1 MKKITITLLA
11 ILLVG
16 TSAMAE
22 VEKKVSSKINN
33 VTVFL
38 QGAQVQ
44 RKGKFKIDKGIT
56 KIVFEGMTQQ
66 FDKNS
71 IQVKGKGKFIILD
84 VSSNIFYPVPK
95 AYVPNTMPEKI
106 KKEIVHLED
115 SISDLNWKAQ
125 ELRIEV
131 DGYKAEK
138 NMLLTSGVIKGQ
150 NVNDSIAALMDA
162 MDYMRVKL
170 LELNKLIFKI
180 DKKLNTD
187 KALLVKMNSRLNE
200 LRNYNYNAGNVA
212 SPQLPVQQIIVT
224 LSADIETY
232 GTLEFSYMVPSA
244 GWSPSYDLRADDVDS
259 PVKLTY
265 KANVY
270 QNTGIDWS
278 NVDMTL
284 STINPNR
291 SNVKPV
297 LATWYLNYYQPIVQS
312 QGYYGKDSKNQIRKE
327 NDMALSAP
335 TMAENNA
342 TVGGGSTTFQWDA
355 LEEAEHMS
363 NFTQMNN
370 NMAMV
375 EFELKI
381 PQSIK
386 SDGQTHL
393 MAVTSEEID
402 ASFQYHIVPKLDR
415 DAFLMAKLSGWEDLN
430 LLPAVANIYYDG
442 TYVGHTRLN
451 PSVMSDTL
459 ELALGRDRGI
469 YLTRKKTSD
478 EEKVKKL
485 TGQKEKTVTYQLA
498 LKNYKSTNVSIIVE
512 DQTPVSNIED
522 IKVEI
527 IEKGIA
533 DYNDKTG
540 KLTWNINID
549 AKETLKYEFTYM
561 LRYDKD
567 KRLAL
572 N

>member
-1 MKKITITLLA
+1 MKKITS
-11 ILLVG
+11 ILLVIILTG

-56 KIVFEGMTQQ
+56 KIIFEGMTQQ

-71 IQVKGKGKFIILD
+71 IQVKGKGSFIILD
-84 VSSNIFYPVPK
+84 VSSTVFYPVPK
-95 AYVPNTMPEKI
+95 SYVPNTIPVKI
-106 KKEIVHLED
+106 KKEITRLED
-115 SISDLNWKAQ
+115 SISDLNWLAQ

-131 DGYKAEK
+131 DGYKSEK
-138 NMLLTSGVIKGQ
+138 TMLLTSGVIKGQ
-150 NVNDSIAALMDA
+150 NVNDSIAALIDA

-180 DKKLNTD
+180 EKKLNTD
-187 KALLVKMNSRLNE
+187 KVLLTKMNARLND
-200 LRNYNYNAGNVA
+200 LKNYNYNAGNVVKR
-212 SPQLPVQQIIVT
+212 QLPVQQIIVT
-224 LSADIETY
+224 VSSDIEAY

-270 QNTGIDWS
+270 QNTGFDWKD
-278 NVDMTL
+278 VHMTL

-291 SNVKPV
+291 SNVKPT
-297 LATWYLNYYQPIVQS
+297 LATWYLRYYQPILQS
-312 QGYYGKDSKNQIRKE
+312 QGYYNKDSKNKMAKE
-327 NDMALSAP
+327 SALAP
-335 TMAENNA
+335 ATLSISENNL
-342 TVGGGSTTFQWDA
+342 STGADFQWDD
-355 LEEAEHMS
+355 LEVAEHMS
-363 NFTQMNN
+363 NYTEMNN

-381 PQSIK
+381 PQSIQ

-402 ASFQYHIVPKLDR
+402 ASFQYHIVPKLDK

-442 TYVGHTRLN
+442 TYVGQTRLN

-478 EEKVKKL
+478 EEKIKKL

-512 DQTPVSNIED
+512 DQTPVSTIED
-522 IKVEI
+522 IKVELL
-527 IEKGIA
+527 EKGIA
-533 DYNDKTG
+533 DYNKKTG
-540 KLTWNINID
+540 KLVWNINLD
-549 AKETLKYEFTYM
+549 AKETLKYEFTYL

-567 KRLAL
+567 KTLAF

>member
-1 MKKITITLLA
+1 MKKITS
-11 ILLVG
+11 ILLVIILTG

-56 KIVFEGMTQQ
+56 KIIFEGMTQQ

-71 IQVKGKGKFIILD
+71 IQVKGKGSFIILD
-84 VSSNIFYPVPK
+84 VSSTVFYPVPK
-95 AYVPNTMPEKI
+95 AYVPNTMPVKI
-106 KKEIVHLED
+106 KKEITRLED
-115 SISDLNWKAQ
+115 SISDLNWLAQ

-131 DGYKAEK
+131 DGYKSEK
-138 NMLLTSGVIKGQ
+138 TMLLTSGVIKGQ
-150 NVNDSIAALMDA
+150 NVNDSIAALIDA

-180 DKKLNTD
+180 EKKLNTD
-187 KALLVKMNSRLNE
+187 KVLLTKMNARLND
-200 LRNYNYNAGNVA
+200 LKNYNYNAGNVVKR
-212 SPQLPVQQIIVT
+212 QLPVQQIIVT
-224 LSADIETY
+224 VSSDIEAY

-270 QNTGIDWS
+270 QNTGFDWKD
-278 NVDMTL
+278 VHMTL

-291 SNVKPV
+291 SNVKPT
-297 LATWYLNYYQPIVQS
+297 LATWYLRYYQPILQS
-312 QGYYGKDSKNQIRKE
+312 QGYYNKDSKNKMAKE
-327 NDMALSAP
+327 SALAP
-335 TMAENNA
+335 ATLSISENNL
-342 TVGGGSTTFQWDA
+342 STGADFQWDD
-355 LEEAEHMS
+355 LEVAEHMS
-363 NFTQMNN
+363 NYTEMNN

-402 ASFQYHIVPKLDR
+402 ASFQYHIVPKLDK

-442 TYVGHTRLN
+442 TYVGQTRLN

-469 YLTRKKTSD
+469 YLTRKKTSY
-478 EEKVKKL
+478 EEKIKKL
-485 TGQKEKTVTYQLA
+485 TGQKEKTFTYQLA
-498 LKNYKSTNVSIIVE
+498 LKNYKSSSVSIIVE
-512 DQTPVSNIED
+512 DQTPVSTIED
-522 IKVEI
+522 IKVELL
-527 IEKGIA
+527 EKGIA
-533 DYNDKTG
+533 DYNKKTG
-540 KLTWNINID
+540 KLLWNINLD
-549 AKETLKYEFTYM
+549 AKETLKYEFTYL

-567 KRLAL
+567 KTLAL

>member
-71 IQVKGKGKFIILD
+71 IQVKGKGKFVILD

-95 AYVPNTMPEKI
+95 KYVPSTMPDKI
-106 KKEIVHLED
+106 KKEISLIED
-115 SISDLNWKAQ
+115 SITKLNWVAQ

-131 DGYKAEK
+131 EGYRAEK

-180 DKKLNTD
+180 DKRLNIDQASVTR
-187 KALLVKMNSRLNE
+187 MNTRLNE
-200 LRNYNYNAGNVA
+200 LKNYNYNAGNKPT
-212 SPQLPVQQIIVT
+212 PQLPVQQIIVT

-244 GWSPSYDLRADDVDS
+244 GWSPSYDLRADDVNS

-291 SNVKPV
+291 SNVKPT
-297 LATWYLNYYQPIVQS
+297 LATWYLRYYQPIVQS
-312 QGYYGKDSKNQIRKE
+312 QGYYSKDSRKE
-327 NDMALSAP
+327 IAVQNEMVISAP
-335 TMAENNA
+335 TSTDNA
-342 TVGGGSTTFQWDA
+342 LGGTADFHWDA

-386 SDGQTHL
+386 SDGQSHL
-393 MAVTSEEID
+393 MAVTSENID
-402 ASFQYHIVPKLDR
+402 ADFQYHIVPKMDR

-442 TYVGHTRLN
+442 TYVGQTRLN

-459 ELALGRDRGI
+459 EFALGRDRGI

-478 EEKVKKL
+478 EEKIKKL
-485 TGQKEKTVTYQLA
+485 AGQKEKTVSYQLA
-498 LKNYKSTNVSIIVE
+498 LKNYKSTNVAIIIE
-512 DQTPVSNIED
+512 DQVPVSTIED
-522 IKVEI
+522 IKVEVL
-527 IEKGIA
+527 EKGIA

-549 AKETLKYEFTYM
+549 AKETLKYEFTYL

-567 KRLAL
+567 KTLAL

>member
-11 ILLVG
+11 ILLIG
-16 TSAMAE
+16 TSAIAE

-71 IQVKGKGKFIILD
+71 IQVKGKGSFVILD

-95 AYVPNTMPEKI
+95 AYIPSTMPEKI
-106 KKEIVHLED
+106 KKEITLLED
-115 SISDLNWKAQ
+115 SISKLNWKSQ

-138 NMLLTSGVIKGQ
+138 NMLMTSGVIKGQ

-170 LELNKLIFKI
+170 LELNKLIFRI

-187 KALLVKMNSRLNE
+187 QLSMNRMNTRLAE
-200 LRNYNYNAGNVA
+200 LKNYNYNAGNKPT
-212 SPQLPVQQIIVT
+212 PQQPIQQIIVT
-224 LSADIETY
+224 LSADVETY

-244 GWSPSYDLRADDVDS
+244 GWSPSYDLRADDVNS

-265 KANVY
+265 KAHVY

-297 LATWYLNYYQPIVQS
+297 LATWYLNYYQPIVRTG
-312 QGYYGKDSKNQIRKE
+312 GYYSKDSKKRMDKE
-327 NDMALSAP
+327 SEMALSAP
-335 TMAENNA
+335 SVANNA
-342 TVGGGSTTFQWDA
+342 VTGGADFQWDD
-355 LEEAEHMS
+355 LEEAQHMN

-386 SDGQTHL
+386 SDGQSHL
-393 MAVTSEEID
+393 MAVTSEKID

-442 TYVGHTRLN
+442 TYVGQTRLN

-478 EEKVKKL
+478 EEKIKKL

-498 LKNYKSTNVSIIVE
+498 LKNYKSSNVAIIIE
-512 DQTPVSNIED
+512 DQIPVSNIED
-522 IKVEI
+522 IKVELL
-527 IEKGIA
+527 EKGIA

-540 KLTWNINID
+540 KLSWNINID
-549 AKETLKYEFTYM
+549 AKETLKYEFTY
-561 LRYDKD
+561 LLKYDKD
-567 KRLAL
+567 KTLAL

>member
-1 MKKITITLLA
+1 
-11 ILLVG
+11 V
-16 TSAMAE
+16 
-22 VEKKVSSKINN
+22 
-33 VTVFL
+33 
-38 QGAQVQ
+38 
-44 RKGKFKIDKGIT
+44 
-56 KIVFEGMTQQ
+56 
-66 FDKNS
+66 
-71 IQVKGKGKFIILD
+71 
-84 VSSNIFYPVPK
+84 
-95 AYVPNTMPEKI
+95 KI
-106 KKEIVHLED
+106 KKEITRLED
-115 SISDLNWKAQ
+115 SISDLNWLAQ

-131 DGYKAEK
+131 DGYKSEK
-138 NMLLTSGVIKGQ
+138 TMLLTSGVIKGQ
-150 NVNDSIAALMDA
+150 NVNDSIAALIDA

-180 DKKLNTD
+180 EKKLNTD
-187 KALLVKMNSRLNE
+187 KVLLTKMNARLND
-200 LRNYNYNAGNVA
+200 LKNYNYNAGNVVKR
-212 SPQLPVQQIIVT
+212 QLPVQQIIVT
-224 LSADIETY
+224 VSSDIEAY

-270 QNTGIDWS
+270 QNTGFDWKD
-278 NVDMTL
+278 VHMTL

-291 SNVKPV
+291 SNVKPT
-297 LATWYLNYYQPIVQS
+297 LATWYLRYYQPILQS
-312 QGYYGKDSKNQIRKE
+312 QGYYNKDSKNKMAKE
-327 NDMALSAP
+327 SALAP
-335 TMAENNA
+335 ATLSISENNL
-342 TVGGGSTTFQWDA
+342 STGADFQWDD
-355 LEEAEHMS
+355 LEVAEHMS
-363 NFTQMNN
+363 NYTEMNN

-402 ASFQYHIVPKLDR
+402 ASFQYHIVPKLDK

-442 TYVGHTRLN
+442 TYVGQTRLN

-478 EEKVKKL
+478 EEKIKKL

-512 DQTPVSNIED
+512 DQTPVSTIED
-522 IKVEI
+522 IKVELL
-527 IEKGIA
+527 EKGIA
-533 DYNDKTG
+533 DYNKKTG
-540 KLTWNINID
+540 KLVWNINLD
-549 AKETLKYEFTYM
+549 AKETLKYEFTYL

-567 KRLAL
+567 KTLAL

>member
-1 MKKITITLLA
+1 MKKITSILLA
-11 ILLVG
+11 IILTG
-16 TSAMAE
+16 TSAIAE

-56 KIVFEGMTQQ
+56 KIIFEGMTQQ

-71 IQVKGKGKFIILD
+71 IQVKGKGSFIILD
-84 VSSNIFYPVPK
+84 VSSTIFYPVPK
-95 AYVPNTMPEKI
+95 AYVPNTMPVKI
-106 KKEIVHLED
+106 KKEITRLED
-115 SISDLNWKAQ
+115 SISDLNWLAQ

-131 DGYKAEK
+131 DGYKSEK
-138 NMLLTSGVIKGQ
+138 TMLLTSGVIKGQ
-150 NVNDSIAALMDA
+150 NVNDSIAALIDA

-180 DKKLNTD
+180 EKKLNTD
-187 KALLVKMNSRLNE
+187 KVLLTKMNARLND
-200 LRNYNYNAGNVA
+200 LKNYNYNAGNVVKR
-212 SPQLPVQQIIVT
+212 QLPVQQIIVT
-224 LSADIETY
+224 VSSDIEAY

-270 QNTGIDWS
+270 QNTGFDWKD
-278 NVDMTL
+278 VHMTL

-291 SNVKPV
+291 SNVKPT
-297 LATWYLNYYQPIVQS
+297 LATWYLRYYQPILQS
-312 QGYYGKDSKNQIRKE
+312 QGYYNKDSKNKMAKE
-327 NDMALSAP
+327 SALAP
-335 TMAENNA
+335 ATLSISENNL
-342 TVGGGSTTFQWDA
+342 STGADFQWDD
-355 LEEAEHMS
+355 LEVAEHMS
-363 NFTQMNN
+363 NYTEMNN

-402 ASFQYHIVPKLDR
+402 ASFQYHIVPKLDK

-442 TYVGHTRLN
+442 TYVGQTRLN

-469 YLTRKKTSD
+469 YLTRKKTSY
-478 EEKVKKL
+478 EEKIKKL
-485 TGQKEKTVTYQLA
+485 TGQKEKTFTYQLA
-498 LKNYKSTNVSIIVE
+498 LKNYKSSSVSIIVE
-512 DQTPVSNIED
+512 DQTPVSTIED
-522 IKVEI
+522 IKVELL
-527 IEKGIA
+527 EKGIA
-533 DYNDKTG
+533 DYNKKTG
-540 KLTWNINID
+540 KLVWNINLD
-549 AKETLKYEFTYM
+549 AKETLKYEFTYL

-567 KRLAL
+567 KTLAL

>member
-1 MKKITITLLA
+1 MKKITSTIIII
-11 ILLVG
+11 ILIG
-16 TSAMAE
+16 SSAMAE

-44 RKGKFKIDKGIT
+44 RKGKFKLDKGIT
-56 KIVFEGMTQQ
+56 KIIFEGMTQQ

-71 IQVKGKGKFIILD
+71 IQVKGKGDFIILD
-84 VSSNIFYPVPK
+84 VSSNIFHPVPK
-95 AYVPNTMPEKI
+95 AYVPSSIPVKI
-106 KKEIVHLED
+106 KKEIMRLED
-115 SISDLNWKAQ
+115 SISDLNWLAK
-125 ELRIEV
+125 ELKIEV
-131 DGYKAEK
+131 DGYKSEK

-150 NVNDSIAALMDA
+150 NVNDSIAALIDA

-170 LELNKLIFKI
+170 LELNKLIFKL

-187 KALLVKMNSRLNE
+187 KPRLAKMKARLNE
-200 LRNYNYNAGNVA
+200 LKNYNYNAGNV
-212 SPQLPVQQIIVT
+212 PKRQLPVQQIIVT
-224 LSADIETY
+224 LSSDVETY
-232 GTLEFSYMVPSA
+232 GTLEFSYIVSSA

-270 QNTGIDWS
+270 QNTGIDWN

-291 SNVKPV
+291 SNIKPT
-297 LATWYLNYYQPIVQS
+297 LATWYLRYFQPIVQS
-312 QGYYGKDSKNQIRKE
+312 KGYYNKDAKSKMAKE
-327 NDMALSAP
+327 NAMAPAALSISADNI
-335 TMAENNA
+335 ASGA
-342 TVGGGSTTFQWDA
+342 DFQWDE
-355 LEEAEHMS
+355 LEEAAHMS

-402 ASFQYHIVPKLDR
+402 ASFQYHIVPKLDK

-430 LLPAVANIYYDG
+430 LLPAIANIYYDG
-442 TYVGHTRLN
+442 TYVGQTRIN
-451 PSVMSDTL
+451 PAVMSDTL

-469 YLTRKKTSD
+469 YLTRKKTQD

-512 DQTPVSNIED
+512 DQTPVSTIED
-522 IKVEI
+522 IKVELL
-527 IEKGIA
+527 EKGLA
-533 DYNDKTG
+533 DYNKKTG
-540 KLTWNINID
+540 KLLWNINLD
-549 AKETLKYEFTYM
+549 AKETLKYEFSYM

-567 KRLAL
+567 KTLAL

>member
-1 MKKITITLLA
+1 MKKITVTLLA
-11 ILLVG
+11 IILSG

-56 KIVFEGMTQQ
+56 KIIFEGMTQE

-71 IQVKGKGKFIILD
+71 IQVKGTGSFIILD
-84 VSSNIFYPVPK
+84 VSSTIFYPIPK
-95 AYVPNTMPEKI
+95 AYVPNTMPMKI
-106 KKEIVHLED
+106 KIEITRLED
-115 SISDLNWKAQ
+115 SISDLNWLAQ

-131 DGYKAEK
+131 EGYKSEK

-180 DKKLNTD
+180 EKKLNTD
-187 KALLVKMNSRLNE
+187 QLLLTKMNARLNE
-200 LRNYNYNAGNVA
+200 LVNYNYNVGNVVA
-212 SPQLPVQQIIVT
+212 QQLPVQQIIVT
-224 LSADIETY
+224 LSSDVETY
-232 GTLEFSYMVPSA
+232 GTLEFSYMVSSA

-270 QNTGIDWS
+270 QNTGIDWED
-278 NVDMTL
+278 VDMTL

-312 QGYYGKDSKNQIRKE
+312 IGYYNKDSKGKMAKE
-327 NDMALSAP
+327 RAMAPATLS
-335 TMAENNA
+335 MNEIN
-342 TVGGGSTTFQWDA
+342 VSTDADFQWDD

-363 NFTQMNN
+363 NYTEMNN

-402 ASFQYHIVPKLDR
+402 ASFQYHIVPKLDK

-442 TYVGHTRLN
+442 TYVGQTRLN

-469 YLTRKKTSD
+469 YLTRTKTID

-498 LKNYKSTNVSIIVE
+498 LKNYKSTSVSIIVE
-512 DQTPVSNIED
+512 DQTPVSTIED
-522 IKVEI
+522 IKVEVL
-527 IEKGIA
+527 EMGIA
-533 DYNDKTG
+533 DYNKKTG
-540 KLTWNINID
+540 KLVWNINLD
-549 AKETLKYEFTYM
+549 AKETLKYEFTYL